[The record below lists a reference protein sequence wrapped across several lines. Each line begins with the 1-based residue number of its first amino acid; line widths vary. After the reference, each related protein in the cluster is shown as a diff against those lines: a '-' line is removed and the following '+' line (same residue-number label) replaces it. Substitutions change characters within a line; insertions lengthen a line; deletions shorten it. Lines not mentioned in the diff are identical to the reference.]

1 MRTWIKWI
9 VIGVLVS
16 VITTLAAVCGV
27 QHREATTLRKQV
39 AEQSA
44 VIDSLLARR
53 MTVFDVELHVTDR
66 SRLNVYG
73 RYNKG
78 TINVPAEKTYR
89 LEMDSV
95 KIQPKN

>member
-1 MRTWIKWI
+1 M
-9 VIGVLVS
+9 IGVLVS
-16 VITTLAAVCGV
+16 AVTTLAAVCSL
-27 QHREATTLRKQV
+27 QHREVKTLRKQV
-39 AEQSA
+39 EEQSA

-78 TINVPAEKTYR
+78 TISVPAEKTYR
-89 LEMDSV
+89 LELDSV

>member
-1 MRTWIKWI
+1 MRIWIKWI
-9 VIGVLVS
+9 VAGVLVS
-16 VITTLAAVCGV
+16 VITTLAAVCSL
-27 QHREATTLRKQV
+27 QHREVKTLRKQV
-39 AEQSA
+39 EEQSA

-53 MTVFDVELHVTDR
+53 MTVFDVQLHVTDR

-95 KIQPKN
+95 SIQPK

>member
-16 VITTLAAVCGV
+16 AVTTLAAVCSL
-27 QHREATTLRKQV
+27 QHREVKTLRKQV
-39 AEQSA
+39 EEQSA

-89 LEMDSV
+89 LELDSV

>member
-1 MRTWIKWI
+1 MRIWIKWI
-9 VIGVLVS
+9 VAGVLVS
-16 VITTLAAVCGV
+16 VITILAAVCSL
-27 QHREATTLRKQV
+27 QHREVKTLRKQV
-39 AEQSA
+39 EEQSA

-53 MTVFDVELHVTDR
+53 MTVFDVQLHVTDR

-95 KIQPKN
+95 SIQPK

>member
-1 MRTWIKWI
+1 MRIWIKWI

-16 VITTLAAVCGV
+16 AVTTLAAVCSL
-27 QHREATTLRKQV
+27 QHREVKTLRKQV
-39 AEQSA
+39 EEQSA

-78 TINVPAEKTYR
+78 TINVPADKTYR
-89 LEMDSV
+89 LEVDSV
-95 KIQPKN
+95 SIQPK

>member
-16 VITTLAAVCGV
+16 AVTTLASVCGV

-66 SRLNVYG
+66 SRMTVNG

-78 TINVPAEKTYR
+78 TINVPSTRTYV
-89 LEMDSV
+89 LDIDSV
-95 KIQPKN
+95 GLNIKE

>member
-16 VITTLAAVCGV
+16 AVTTLASVCSL
-27 QHREATTLRKQV
+27 QHREVKTLRKQV
-39 AEQSA
+39 EEQSA

-53 MTVFDVELHVTDR
+53 MTVFDVELNVTDR
-66 SRLNVYG
+66 SRTNVYG

-78 TINVPAEKTYR
+78 TINVPNDKTYR
-89 LEMDSV
+89 LELDSV